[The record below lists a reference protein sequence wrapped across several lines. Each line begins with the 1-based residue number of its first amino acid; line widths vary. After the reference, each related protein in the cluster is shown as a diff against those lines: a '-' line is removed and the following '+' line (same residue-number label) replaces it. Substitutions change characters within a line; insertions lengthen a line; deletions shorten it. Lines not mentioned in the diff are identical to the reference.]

1 MLRISLNVDS
11 VNVLTFLI
19 FGAILSS
26 VYSACYIDFIKF
38 IDLDFGTIDR
48 NSKNITNNSSI
59 EIRNGATYNFFNEV
73 MDNLVKR

>member
-19 FGAILSS
+19 FGAILSF

-48 NSKNITNNSSI
+48 NSNNITNNSSI
-59 EIRNGATYNFFNEV
+59 EIRNGVTYNFFNKV
-73 MDNLVKR
+73 MYNLVKR